1 MSLISPEQLAAKL
14 NQPNLRIIDA
24 TYHLPPTERNAWDE
38 FQTAH
43 LPGAVFFDIDAIAE
57 PNSTLPH
64 MLPDAE
70 QFGQMVGDL
79 GIGNDDDVVVYDTH
93 GIFSAPRVW
102 WMFRVFGHKRVFVLD
117 GGLPRWRMENRPL
130 ERGTPQI
137 PPQRF
142 KAQVQPKLVWHWKQV
157 LENIQNPQAQLVDV
171 RSVERFLGKQAEP
184 RPGLRSG
191 HIPGSRN
198 IPWNSLIHPDSKTF
212 LPLEALRKQFEA
224 VGIDLT
230 RPVTTSC
237 GSGVTACIGAFAL
250 HLLGHDSWAVYD
262 GSWAEW
268 GSREDLPVESGVI
281 S

>member
-230 RPVTTSC
+230 QPVTTSC

>member
-102 WMFRVFGHKRVFVLD
+102 WMFRAFGHKRVFVLD

-230 RPVTTSC
+230 QPVTTSC